1 MRALVCVP
9 GGVEVAHL
17 ADPQPP
23 PGGVVV
29 KVEACGICGS
39 DVHAVERG
47 LTGEGQILGH
57 EFSGTIAAAGPGVH
71 AWREGQPVAVNP
83 LGSCAGCA
91 ACRRNMPFLCGGVP
105 NIGLGAPGA
114 FAEFVAVPAAQL
126 AALPAGGETELG
138 AHAEPLA
145 VALRAVELG
154 AVTRGDTVLVY
165 GAGPIGLN
173 VIMALR
179 LAGAGR
185 VIAVG
190 RSVGRRAA
198 AAVVGAHAVL
208 DARETNVVSYLAEE
222 GLRCASAYECSG
234 APHALG
240 ETVAALAPGGVSVQV
255 ALPAQPSALQ
265 VRDVVGGGLRIIG
278 SCAFGPHNY
287 ARAVEY
293 LVTGQVPSPALV
305 SERVALDAAPGALT
319 RLRDPG
325 DLVRVLVR
333 PWQ

>member
-9 GGVEVAHL
+9 GGVEVAQL

-39 DVHAVERG
+39 DVHAVKHG
-47 LTGEGQILGH
+47 LTGAGQILGH
-57 EFSGTIAAAGPGVH
+57 EFSGMIAALGPGVRN
-71 AWREGQPVAVNP
+71 WREDQPVAVNP

-91 ACRRNMPFLCGGVP
+91 VCRRSMPFLCEAVP

-114 FAEFVAVPAAQL
+114 FAEYVTVPAAQL
-126 AALPAGGETELG
+126 AALPADGETELG

-154 AVTRGDTVLVY
+154 ETGHGDTALVY
-165 GAGPIGLN
+165 GTGPIGLN

-190 RSVGRRAA
+190 RSAGRRAA
-198 AAVVGAHAVL
+198 AAAVGAHVVL
-208 DARETNVVSYLAEE
+208 DAREVNVVSYLAEA
-222 GLRCASAYECSG
+222 GLRCVSAYECSG

-240 ETVAALAPGGVSVQV
+240 ETVAVLAPGGVSVQV
-255 ALPAQPSALQ
+255 ALPAQVSPLR
-265 VRDVVGGGLRIIG
+265 VRELVGGGLRIVG
-278 SCAFGPHNY
+278 SCAFGPENY
-287 ARAVEY
+287 ARAVEC
-293 LVTGQVPSPALV
+293 LVTGQVPGPSLV
-305 SERVALDAAPGALT
+305 SERVPLDAAPGALT